1 MKVLTALLLLISL
14 QCSCAV
20 SPTDC
25 NAVEPEA
32 EKAVDL
38 INKWRRNGYLF
49 QLLRV
54 ADAHL
59 DTVGSATVY
68 YLVLDVKES
77 DCWVLSRNQE
87 DCIPAHFRRPSDIVI
102 GQCKVIVT
110 RYSKE
115 SQDLRMN
122 DFNCTTSSVSSALSN
137 NKDSPVILDFFEDTE
152 QYRKQADKALDKYKS
167 ENSDFASFR
176 VDRVERVARGRGGE
190 RTKYYLDFSVRNCS
204 TQHFPRPPKVFGFCR
219 ADLSYDIGASDLEAP
234 EYLEVTC
241 EVFNFEE
248 HRNISDVRP
257 HWGPPH
263 HFDGHGHS
271 HHHPQKPHKFGFRP
285 PPEGKDNSDRPP
297 LQEGDFPPFLPP
309 PGSRCH
315 HPPFG
320 TNETQRHPHNHSSSD
335 QHHHGPH
342 SHEHGPHGHGPHKHD
357 PHGHGPHGRGPHKHD
372 PHGHGP
378 HGHGPH
384 GHGPHGNGS
393 HGQGPHGHGP
403 QGHGP
408 HGHGPHGHEPHGHGP
423 HGHGPHGHGP
433 HGHGPHGHGPHGHG
447 PHGHGPHGHDFDD
460 YGPCDPPSLGQGPPD
475 HHHRGHGPPHRH
487 PGKRG
492 PGKGHF
498 PFHPRQIGSIVRLPP
513 LNINEVLPLPEANF
527 PNFSLPNC
535 NNPLNTKIQPFPQ
548 SASELCPGTFKSE
561 FPHLS
566 KFFAFRS
573 PK

>member
-87 DCIPAHFRRPSDIVI
+87 DCIPAHFRRPSDI
-102 GQCKVIVT
+102 
-110 RYSKE
+110 
-115 SQDLRMN
+115 
-122 DFNCTTSSVSSALSN
+122 
-137 NKDSPVILDFFEDTE
+137 
-152 QYRKQADKALDKYKS
+152 
-167 ENSDFASFR
+167 
-176 VDRVERVARGRGGE
+176 RGGE

-219 ADLSYDIGASDLEAP
+219 ADLSYNIEASDLEAP
-234 EYLEVTC
+234 EDLEVIC

-285 PPEGKDNSDRPP
+285 LPEGKDNSDRPP

-315 HPPFG
+315 HPLFG
-320 TNETQRHPHNHSSSD
+320 TNETQRHPYNHSFSD

-357 PHGHGPHGRGPHKHD
+357 PHGHGPHGQG

-384 GHGPHGNGS
+384 GHGPHG
-393 HGQGPHGHGP
+393 Q
-403 QGHGP
+403 
-408 HGHGPHGHEPHGHGP
+408 GP

-433 HGHGPHGHGPHGHG
+433 HGHGPHGHGPNGHGPHGHG
-447 PHGHGPHGHDFDD
+447 PHGHGPRGHDFDD

-535 NNPLNTKIQPFPQ
+535 NNRLNTKIQPFPP

-561 FPHLS
+561 FPYLS
-566 KFFAFRS
+566 KFFAYPS

>member
-87 DCIPAHFRRPSDIVI
+87 DCTPAHFRRPSDIVI

-176 VDRVERVARGRGGE
+176 MDRIERVARGRGGE

-297 LQEGDFPPFLPP
+297 LQEGDFPPF
-309 PGSRCH
+309 
-315 HPPFG
+315 F
-320 TNETQRHPHNHSSSD
+320 SSD

-342 SHEHGPHGHGPHKHD
+342 SLEHGPHGHGPH
-357 PHGHGPHGRGPHKHD
+357 GHGPHKHD

-393 HGQGPHGHGP
+393 HG
-403 QGHGP
+403 
-408 HGHGPHGHEPHGHGP
+408 HGP

-433 HGHGPHGHGPHGHG
+433 HGHGPHGHGPR
-447 PHGHGPHGHDFDD
+447 GHDFDD

-548 SASELCPGTFKSE
+548 SASGSCPGTFKSE

-566 KFFAFRS
+566 KFFAYRS